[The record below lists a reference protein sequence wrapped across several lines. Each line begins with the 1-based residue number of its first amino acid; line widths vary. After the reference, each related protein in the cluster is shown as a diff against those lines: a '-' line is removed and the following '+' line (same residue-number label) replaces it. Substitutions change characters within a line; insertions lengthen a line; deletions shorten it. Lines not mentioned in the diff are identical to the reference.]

1 MVHAECYNGR
11 PVFRSLCSLEVITFP
26 LEMYE
31 HPQEHFQAETD
42 EKIRM
47 VQPHHEKWTFLL
59 YILKKSATSGMICRD
74 SSLAM

>member
-1 MVHAECYNGR
+1 
-11 PVFRSLCSLEVITFP
+11 
-26 LEMYE
+26 MYE

-59 YILKKSATSGMICRD
+59 YILKKSATSGMICRIAPLQCNPIRRVFSLTKSYSNRYD
-74 SSLAM
+74 SHVDLT